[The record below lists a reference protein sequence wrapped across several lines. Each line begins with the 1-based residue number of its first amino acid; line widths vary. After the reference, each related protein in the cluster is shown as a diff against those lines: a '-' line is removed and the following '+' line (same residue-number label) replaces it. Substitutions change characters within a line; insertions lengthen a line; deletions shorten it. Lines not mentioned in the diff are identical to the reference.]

1 MPARLHTAVLVPV
14 VMGLALTACGSSDD
28 GGSGGSSSKVSIKA
42 GDSSCD
48 VAKTSF
54 APGDIEFDVQN
65 VGKDTTEV
73 YVYGKGS
80 DGEFDKVIGEV
91 ENIAPGTSRDFEVDV
106 TGGEYEVACK
116 PGQTGKGIRTEI
128 EVSGPVSSSSAAAA
142 YDREVEVTAKDFSLT
157 GLEGFTAK
165 AGEKIEFKLENSST
179 AHEHELEIFGP
190 DGKAIGEVGPTQP
203 GKQGEVVLE
212 LKVAG
217 TYTYKCGIGDHAA
230 RGMKGSFTVTSS

>member
-1 MPARLHTAVLVPV
+1 MPARLRTALLLPV
-14 VMGLALTACGSSDD
+14 ALGLTLTACGGSDD
-28 GGSGGSSSKVSIKA
+28 DATGSSSKVSVKA
-42 GDSSCD
+42 GDTTCD

-54 APGDIEFDVQN
+54 SPGEIEFDVQN

-80 DGEFDKVIGEV
+80 DGDFDKVIGEV

-128 EVSGPVSSSSAAAA
+128 EVSGPTSSSTAEAA
-142 YDREVEVTAKDFSLT
+142 YDREVEVTAKDFAFT

-165 AGEKIEFKLENSST
+165 VGEKIEFKLENEST
-179 AHEHELEIFGP
+179 SHEHEFEVFGP
-190 DGKAIGEVGPTQP
+190 DGKAIGEVGPTEP
-203 GKQGEVVLE
+203 GKDGEVVLE

-217 TYTYKCGIGDHAA
+217 TYTYECGLSDHAS
-230 RGMKGSFTVTSS
+230 RGMKGSFTVS